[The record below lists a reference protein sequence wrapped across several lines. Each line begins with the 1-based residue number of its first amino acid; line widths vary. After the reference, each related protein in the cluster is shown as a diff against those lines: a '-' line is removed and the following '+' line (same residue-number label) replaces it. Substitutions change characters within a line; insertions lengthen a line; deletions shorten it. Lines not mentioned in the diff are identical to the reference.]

1 MNYRKT
7 NLEHLDADALEK
19 IINDHQMTE
28 VPRLSKLWEYY
39 KGKNVKILSKPKVQE
54 GNPDNRTP
62 VAFGR
67 KIITTFTGYA
77 YRPKYITYKTEEED
91 QSYFEALQEN
101 FKLNNE
107 PIKTAMD
114 GRNTGIFGL
123 SYELVYVDAEINEK
137 LGVNAVPRF
146 FYVDPREVILLYDY
160 SPEPKKK
167 IGIRYY
173 CITDDHYKVEVYY
186 KKTVEVFDR
195 KRSDN
200 SSQWTITPDINR
212 PSYVN
217 FFDDVPIVPYYFG
230 DDCLG
235 IIEPVV
241 PLIDDYDDLLSG
253 SIIEFDRFANAYLR
267 LVKMGIGG
275 KKPVPNGAQPDNQAW
290 QWLARLRKSR
300 VFENLDN
307 KDDVSFLTKDIPKEF
322 VEWMEKTLDKLI
334 HTISSVP
341 DFAQFTDVSGAAVER
356 LMFDFENVVSS
367 AEADFDTG
375 LYERIRLINK
385 IFELTKK
392 PVGDPGS
399 IVITHKRNVAFDLK
413 ELAETANIMKQAGFS
428 ADVIAEIMPD
438 SVIPD
443 VEAELKR
450 QEAERQAMI
459 PDIEDTP
466 EPDDE
471 LQDEDNAEIA

>member
-7 NLEHLDADALEK
+7 NFEHLDAKQIEK
-19 IINDHQMTE
+19 FITE
-28 VPRLSKLWEYY
+28 HYAECQRLTKLWDYY
-39 KGKNVKILSKPKVQE
+39 KGNNTKILSKPKVQE

-62 VAFGR
+62 VPFGR

-77 YRPKYITYKTEEED
+77 YRPKYITYKTEEKD
-91 QSYFEALQEN
+91 QTYFKQLMEN

-123 SYELVYVDAEINEK
+123 SYELVYVDTEIGEELTK
-137 LGVNAVPRF
+137 EAVPRF
-146 FYVDPREVILLYDY
+146 FYVDPREIILLYDY

-173 CITDDHYKVEVYY
+173 PITDDWFKVEVYY
-186 KKTVEVFDR
+186 KETVEVFDR
-195 KRSDN
+195 KREAN
-200 SSQWTITPDINR
+200 SNEWVITPDLER
-212 PSYVN
+212 PMYMN
-217 FFDDVPIVPYYFG
+217 FFQDVPIVPYYFG

-235 IIEPVV
+235 IIQPVI
-241 PLIDDYDDLLSG
+241 PLIDDYDDLISG

-275 KKPVPNGAQPDNQAW
+275 RNPVPNGGQPDNQAW

-300 VFENLDN
+300 VFENLES
-307 KDDVSFLTKDIPKEF
+307 KEDVSFLTKDIPKDF
-322 VEWMEKTLDKLI
+322 VEWMEKTLAKQI
-334 HTISSVP
+334 HTQSSVP
-341 DFAQFTDVSGAAVER
+341 DFAQFTDVSGAAIER

-385 IFELTKK
+385 IWETTKS
-392 PVGDPGS
+392 VQTQDPGT

-428 ADVIAEIMPD
+428 AEVIADIMPD
-438 SVIPD
+438 QVVPD
-443 VEAELKR
+443 VEEELKR
-450 QEAERQAMI
+450 QAAEREAMI
-459 PDIEDTP
+459 PDIENMP
-466 EPDDE
+466 
-471 LQDEDNAEIA
+471 EDNANMDENDAETA